1 LTLRISLLS
10 KRISPHQMAGL
21 FFKCKNGKH
30 FAFYIFSI
38 LPNRCPLDISQER
51 ELNIIFCW
59 CFMSSNGLKA
69 PRGVPEISTP
79 QLHLRQPDHLAP
91 RALVYT

>member
-1 LTLRISLLS
+1 
-10 KRISPHQMAGL
+10 MAGL
-21 FFKCKNGKH
+21 FLKCKNGKH
-30 FAFYIFSI
+30 FALYSFSI
-38 LPNRCPLDISQER
+38 LPNRCPLGISQER

-59 CFMSSNGLKA
+59 CFTWSNGLKS

-79 QLHLRQPDHLAP
+79 QLHLRQTDHLAP